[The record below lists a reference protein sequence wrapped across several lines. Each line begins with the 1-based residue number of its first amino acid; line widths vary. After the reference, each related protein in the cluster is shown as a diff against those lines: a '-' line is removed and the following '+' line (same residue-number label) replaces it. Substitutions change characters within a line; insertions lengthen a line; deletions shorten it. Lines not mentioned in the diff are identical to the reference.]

1 MQCIIISLSVSFFVV
16 HLVKYFDHKNLRRRR
31 HQSYQ
36 LVSDT
41 MGDAL
46 DLSVEGQVSCM
57 PIATSAQSQNVFSFY
72 GSDEGIITLE
82 PVISTGMDP
91 ANVMTAVSRSALV
104 SHNTYQLVVA
114 SVQA

>member
-1 MQCIIISLSVSFFVV
+1 
-16 HLVKYFDHKNLRRRR
+16 
-31 HQSYQ
+31 
-36 LVSDT
+36 

-57 PIATSAQSQNVFSFY
+57 PIATSAQSQNVFSFH